1 MATEP
6 IDWEHLSLIL
16 LSKQVQLST
25 DDKNI

>member
-6 IDWEHLSLIL
+6 NDWENLSLIL

>member
-6 IDWEHLSLIL
+6 NDWEYLSLIL